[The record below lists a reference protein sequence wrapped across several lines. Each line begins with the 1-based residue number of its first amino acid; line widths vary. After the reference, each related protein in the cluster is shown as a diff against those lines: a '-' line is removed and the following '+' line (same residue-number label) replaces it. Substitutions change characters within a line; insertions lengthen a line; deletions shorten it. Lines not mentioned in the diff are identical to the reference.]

1 MIYTQKTKLA
11 QKLCYEKHQGQ
22 FDKSGVPYVFHP
34 IHLAEQMEDE
44 DTTIVALLH
53 DIIEDTDCTAELLY
67 EMGFSERVVEAIML
81 MTHKK
86 GVDYMDYV
94 REIAKNPI
102 ARAVKIADLKHNS
115 DLTRL
120 EAVDEKALKRR
131 EKYLNALE
139 FLEK

>member
-11 QKLCYEKHQGQ
+11 QKLCYEKHHGQ

>member
-11 QKLCYEKHQGQ
+11 QKLCYEKHHGQ

-67 EMGFSERVVEAIML
+67 EMGFSERVVEAIIL

-131 EKYLNALE
+131 EKYQKALE
-139 FLEK
+139 ALEG